1 MRSAARLQ
9 RDSTGDSAMSVFLNT
24 TRWVFALLANQSVF
38 ILRGASVRP
47 PFASLPNIPHPPQR
61 RHWHADGS
69 VKIIDRIV
77 AAFVFAT
84 MWVLLTLVFILFAI
98 AFYTF
103 GKLLSYRIRPTPAV
117 VAVATFSVI
126 LLLASEAVG

>member
-1 MRSAARLQ
+1 
-9 RDSTGDSAMSVFLNT
+9 MSVFLNT
-24 TRWVFALLANQSVF
+24 TRWVFALLTNQSVF
-38 ILRGASVRP
+38 ILRGARMRP
-47 PFASLPNIPHPPQR
+47 PFASLPNIPHPPRR

-77 AAFVFAT
+77 AAFVFVM

-103 GKLLSYRIRPTPAV
+103 GQLLSSRAGPIPAF
-117 VAVATFSVI
+117 VAVAAVSLI
-126 LLLASEAVG
+126 LLLASQAVG

>member
-1 MRSAARLQ
+1 
-9 RDSTGDSAMSVFLNT
+9 MSVFLNT
-24 TRWVFALLANQSVF
+24 TRWVFALLANQFVF
-38 ILRGASVRP
+38 TLRGASVRP
-47 PFASLPNIPHPPQR
+47 PFASLPNIPHPLRR

-77 AAFVFAT
+77 AAFVFVM

-103 GKLLSYRIRPTPAV
+103 GQLLSYRIRLIPSSGRTISRTLAK
-117 VAVATFSVI
+117 TFS
-126 LLLASEAVG
+126 SDQPPSPTKCSSD